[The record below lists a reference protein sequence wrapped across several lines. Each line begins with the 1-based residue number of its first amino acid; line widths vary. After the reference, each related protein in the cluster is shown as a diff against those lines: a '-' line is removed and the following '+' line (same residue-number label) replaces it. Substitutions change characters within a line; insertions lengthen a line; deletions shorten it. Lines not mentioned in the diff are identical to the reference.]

1 MSDDRIDPDHY
12 RRQLLALRRELVEER
27 REGDAASRTVELD
40 QSRFGRLSRMDALQA
55 QAMSVAAQA
64 RRTEHLREIDAA
76 LARIDEG
83 DYGYC
88 VECGDEIAPK
98 RLDFDPAAALC
109 IGCANRHEQE

>member
-1 MSDDRIDPDHY
+1 MNDDRIDLEHY
-12 RRQLLALRRELVEER
+12 RRRLLELRRELVEER

-55 QAMSVAAQA
+55 QAMSVAAQS
-64 RRTEHLREIDAA
+64 RRTEHLHEIDAA

-83 DYGYC
+83 EYGDC
-88 VECGDEIAPK
+88 VECGEEIASR

-109 IGCANRHEQE
+109 IGCASKHEQ